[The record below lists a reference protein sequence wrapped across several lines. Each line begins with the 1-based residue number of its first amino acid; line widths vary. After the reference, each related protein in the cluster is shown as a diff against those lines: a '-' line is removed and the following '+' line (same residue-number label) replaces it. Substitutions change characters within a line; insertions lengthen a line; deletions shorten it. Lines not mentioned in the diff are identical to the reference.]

1 MQVLVTG
8 GAGFIGSHLV
18 DALIEQGHSV
28 AIIDDLST
36 GRLDN
41 ISHLLNN
48 PRLEFIE
55 GSILDEPLVDR
66 LTGECELVFH
76 LAAAVGVKYIVED
89 PLRGIMTNTWGSEI
103 VIRSAYQH
111 GARLLLASTS
121 EIYGKRSVV
130 PFHEDD
136 DRLIGPT
143 DIPRWSYSSSKA
155 LAEHLAY
162 AYAGK
167 GLAMSIVRYC
177 NAYGP
182 RTDERGYGSVVAK
195 FIGQAL
201 RGEPLTIL
209 GGGWQTRCFTY
220 VEDSVRGTLLAAT
233 LPQAVGEVFNLGS
246 DEEISISELAWRV
259 GQVVGTQPEVV
270 HVSYEQVYGDR
281 FEETIRRIP
290 AVDKAER
297 VLGFRAGIP
306 LMDGLKRSADWFRE
320 QMNATSQEYPGS
332 R

>member
-18 DALIEQGHSV
+18 DALLEQGHQV
-28 AIIDDLST
+28 TVIDDLST
-36 GRLDN
+36 GATNN
-41 ISHLLNN
+41 ISHLLGN
-48 PRLEFIE
+48 PRFRFVE
-55 GSILDEPLVDR
+55 GSILDEPLVNR
-66 LTGECELVFH
+66 LVGECELVFH

-111 GARLLLASTS
+111 GSRLLLASTS

-143 DIPRWSYSSSKA
+143 DVPRWSYSSSKA
-155 LAEHLAY
+155 LAEHIAY

-233 LPQAVGEVFNLGS
+233 LPEALGEVFNLGS
-246 DEEISISELAWRV
+246 DEEISISELAMRV
-259 GQVVGTQPEVV
+259 GRSAGVQPDLV
-270 HVSYEQVYGDR
+270 HVPYEQVYGDR

-297 VLGFRAGIP
+297 ILGFRASIP
-306 LMDGLKRSADWFRE
+306 LTDGLQRTVDWFRE
-320 QMNATSQEYPGS
+320 HMNASKS
-332 R
+332 